1 MSVSSKHVNQTES
14 QSHTRMRGSESR
26 VREKIDEIGEDG
38 GQNESTKK
46 PIGARTPWTLC
57 QDGCPDYGSMYDY
70 GIC

>member
-1 MSVSSKHVNQTES
+1 
-14 QSHTRMRGSESR
+14 MRGSESR